1 MDPTPEVNR
10 FILPIHDPPH
20 VGTTTYDAK
29 DPDSSFPP
37 ITDVRPPT
45 GAPNVLIVLLDDIG
59 FGASS
64 AFGGVVN
71 TPTADRLAAGGVKLS
86 RFHTTALCAPS
97 RAALLT
103 GRNHHSVGMGAIP
116 EVATSAPGYT
126 SIRPKSTAPLAEI
139 LKLNGYSTAQ
149 FGKCHEVPVWKTSP
163 VGPFDLW
170 PTGSGFDYFYGF
182 IGGETNQFYPAL
194 YEGTTPVE
202 PPSTPAEGYHLTD
215 DLTDRAISWIRQQRS
230 MQTDQPFFA
239 YFAPGATHA
248 PHHVAPEWSDKYQGR
263 FDAGWDALR
272 DEVFARQKELGVIP
286 PEAELTPRPEDI
298 QAWDDVPDIL
308 KPVLA
313 RQMEVYAGFLE
324 HTDHA
329 VGRVIDL
336 LEELDVLD
344 DTLVFYVIGDNGAS
358 AEGTPNGTFN
368 ELFSLNGAAAFETAD
383 FMAANIDKF
392 GTPEAYNHYAV
403 GWAHAMCTPY
413 QWTKQVASHFGGTR
427 NGTIVHWPNGF
438 ASRGE
443 VRHQF
448 HHVIDI
454 ASTVLDVAGLPE
466 PTLVNGFEQQPLQG
480 VSMAYLFD
488 DADAADRRVTQYF
501 EMVCNR
507 GIYHQG
513 WMAVTRHS
521 IPWLFGA
528 ELPALDDDVW
538 ELYDLSSD
546 WTQAHDLATRHPDR
560 LAGLQRQFL
569 IEAVKHQVLPLDDR
583 RIERFNSDLAG
594 RPALPQGPS
603 QLLFGGMGR
612 LTENTVLNLKNK
624 SYAVTADIEVPDGDV
639 NGVIVAQGG
648 AFGGWSLYLKDGVP
662 THCYNLLGLNRVKAT
677 GTDPLPPGNH
687 QVRVEFTY
695 DGGGLAKGAD
705 TALFV
710 DGAEVGSSRQE
721 ASIPMLFSGDETLDV
736 GIDFGTSVSDDY
748 TPDTSRFTGTVNWV
762 QLDQGSDDHSHL
774 ISAEDRLS
782 VAMAKQ

>member
-1 MDPTPEVNR
+1 MDPTTEVNR
-10 FILPIHDPPH
+10 FVLPIHDPQT
-20 VGTTTYDAK
+20 VGITTYDAK
-29 DPDSSFPP
+29 DPDTSYPP
-37 ITDVRPPT
+37 ITEPRPPA

-64 AFGGVVN
+64 AFGGAVD
-71 TPTADRLAAGGVKLS
+71 TPTADRLAAGGIKLS
-86 RFHTTALCAPS
+86 RFHTTALCAPT

-103 GRNHHSVGMGAIP
+103 GRNHHTVGMGSIT
-116 EVATSAPGYT
+116 ETATSAPGYT

-139 LKLNGYSTAQ
+139 LKQNGYSTAQ

-182 IGGETNQFYPAL
+182 IGGETNQYYPAL
-194 YEGTTPVE
+194 YEGTTPIE

-215 DLTDRAISWIRQQRS
+215 DMTDKAIAWFRQQRAL
-230 MQTDQPFFA
+230 QTDKPFFA
-239 YFAPGATHA
+239 YYAPGATHA
-248 PHHVAPEWSDKYQGR
+248 PHHVAPEWSDKYRGR

-272 DEVFARQKELGVIP
+272 QEIFFRQKEQGVIP
-286 PEAELTPRPEDI
+286 ADADLTARPDEI
-298 QAWDDVPDIL
+298 QAWDKVPDIL

-329 VGRVIDL
+329 VGRVIDA
-336 LEELDVLD
+336 LEELGVLD
-344 DTLVFYVIGDNGAS
+344 DTLVYYIIGDNGAS

-368 ELFSLNGAAAFETAD
+368 ELFSLNGAAAFETAE

-403 GWAHAMCTPY
+403 GWANAMCTPY

-438 ASRGE
+438 TARGE
-443 VRHQF
+443 VRDQF
-448 HHVIDI
+448 HHVIDV
-454 ASTVLDVAGLPE
+454 ASTVLDVAHLPE
-466 PTLVNGFEQQPLQG
+466 PTMVNGFEQQPLQG
-480 VSMAYLFD
+480 VSMTYLFD
-488 DADAADRRVTQYF
+488 DAAAPDRRESQYF

-507 GIYHQG
+507 GMYHKG

-521 IPWLFGA
+521 VPWMFGA
-528 ELPALDDDVW
+528 VLPPLDDDVW
-538 ELYDLSSD
+538 ELYDTTTD
-546 WTQAHDLATRHPDR
+546 WTQAHDVAADHPDKV
-560 LAGLQRQFL
+560 AHLQRLFL

-583 RIERFNSDLAG
+583 RVERFNSDLAG
-594 RPALPQGPS
+594 RPSLVTGPS

-624 SYAVTADIEVPDGDV
+624 SYTVTADIEVPDEKA

-662 THCYNLLGLNRVKAT
+662 SHCYNMLGLNLIKAAAT
-677 GTDPLPPGNH
+677 EPLSPGNH
-687 QVRVEFTY
+687 QVRVEFAY
-695 DGGGLAKGAD
+695 DGDGLAKGGD
-705 TALFV
+705 TTLSV
-710 DGAEVGSSRQE
+710 DGSPVGSARQE

-736 GIDFGTSVSDDY
+736 GVDYGSSVSDDY

-762 QLDQGSDDHSHL
+762 QLDQGLDDQSHL
-774 ISAEDRLS
+774 ISPEDRLS

>member
-1 MDPTPEVNR
+1 MDPTVEVNR
-10 FILPIHDPPH
+10 FILPIHDPQT
-20 VGTTTYDAK
+20 VAITTYDAK
-29 DPDSSFPP
+29 DPDTSYPP
-37 ITDVRPPT
+37 ITEPRPPV

-64 AFGGVVN
+64 AFGGAVN
-71 TPTADRLAAGGVKLS
+71 TPTADRLAAGGIKLS
-86 RFHTTALCAPS
+86 RFHTTALCAPT

-103 GRNHHSVGMGAIP
+103 GRNHHTVGMGTIT
-116 EVATSAPGYT
+116 ETATSAPGYT

-139 LKLNGYSTAQ
+139 LKQNGYSTAQ

-182 IGGETNQFYPAL
+182 IGGETNQYYPAL
-194 YEGTTPVE
+194 YEGTTPIE
-202 PPSTPAEGYHLTD
+202 PPATPAEGYHLTD
-215 DLTDRAISWIRQQRS
+215 DMTDKAIAWFRQQRAL
-230 MQTDQPFFA
+230 QTDKPFFA
-239 YFAPGATHA
+239 YYAPGATHA
-248 PHHVAPEWSDKYQGR
+248 PHHVAPEWSNKYAGR

-272 DEVFARQKELGVIP
+272 EEIFARQKGQGVIP
-286 PEAELTPRPEDI
+286 ADADLTARPEEI
-298 QAWDDVPDIL
+298 QAWDEIPEIL

-329 VGRVIDL
+329 VGRVVDV
-336 LEELDVLD
+336 LEELGVLD
-344 DTLVFYVIGDNGAS
+344 DTLIYYIIGDNGAS

-368 ELFSLNGAAAFETAD
+368 ELFSLNGAAAFETAE
-383 FMAANIDKF
+383 FMAANIHKF

-403 GWAHAMCTPY
+403 GWANAMCTPY

-438 ASRGE
+438 SAKGE
-443 VRHQF
+443 VRGQF
-448 HHVIDI
+448 HHVIDV
-454 ASTVLDVAGLPE
+454 ASTVLDVAHLPE
-466 PTLVNGFEQQPLQG
+466 PTMVNGFEQQPLQG

-488 DADAADRRVTQYF
+488 DPAASDRRESQYF
-501 EMVCNR
+501 EMLCNR
-507 GIYHQG
+507 GMYHKG

-521 IPWLFGA
+521 VPWMFG
-528 ELPALDDDVW
+528 EVLPPLDDDVW
-538 ELYDLSSD
+538 ELYDTTTD
-546 WTQAHDLATRHPDR
+546 WTQAHDIAADHPEKV
-560 LAGLQRQFL
+560 AQLQRLFL

-583 RIERFNSDLAG
+583 RVERFNSDLAG
-594 RPALPQGPS
+594 RPSLVAGPS

-624 SYAVTADIEVPDGDV
+624 SYSVTADIEIPDADA

-662 THCYNLLGLNRVKAT
+662 TRCYNLLSLNLVKAA
-677 GTDPLPPGNH
+677 GTEPLSPGNH
-687 QVRVEFTY
+687 QVRVEFAY
-695 DGGGLAKGAD
+695 DGNGLAKGGD
-705 TALFV
+705 TKLFV
-710 DGAEVGSSRQE
+710 DGALVGSARQE

-736 GIDFGTSVSDDY
+736 GVDYGSPVSDDY
-748 TPDTSRFTGTVNWV
+748 TPDTSRFSGTVNWV

-774 ISAEDRLS
+774 ISSEDRLS

>member
-20 VGTTTYDAK
+20 VGMTTYDAK
-29 DPDSSFPP
+29 DPDTSFPP
-37 ITDVRPPT
+37 IIDVRPPA
-45 GAPNVLIVLLDDIG
+45 GAPNVLHRPARRHRIRRLVGLRRSDRH
-59 FGASS
+59 AH
-64 AFGGVVN
+64 GGSLGC
-71 TPTADRLAAGGVKLS
+71 RGIKLS

-103 GRNHHSVGMGAIP
+103 GRNHHTVGMGAIP

-215 DLTDRAISWIRQQRS
+215 DMTDKAIAWIRQQRS

-248 PHHVAPEWSDKYQGR
+248 PHHVAPEWSDKYKGR

-286 PEAELTPRPEDI
+286 AEAELTARPADI
-298 QAWDDVPDIL
+298 HAWEDVPEIL

-324 HTDHA
+324 HTDHP

-344 DTLVFYVIGDNGAS
+344 DTLVFYIIGDNGAS

-403 GWAHAMCTPY
+403 GWANAMCTPY

-427 NGTIVHWPNGF
+427 NGAIVHWPNGF

-443 VRHQF
+443 VRDQF
-448 HHVIDI
+448 HHVIDV
-454 ASTVLDVAGLPE
+454 APTVLGRRRAARADPRERLRAAAAARRVDGL
-466 PTLVNGFEQQPLQG
+466 
-480 VSMAYLFD
+480 LFD
-488 DADAADRRVTQYF
+488 DADAAERRETQYF

-507 GIYHQG
+507 GIYHKG

-528 ELPALDDDVW
+528 ELP
-538 ELYDLSSD
+538 
-546 WTQAHDLATRHPDR
+546 
-560 LAGLQRQFL
+560 
-569 IEAVKHQVLPLDDR
+569 
-583 RIERFNSDLAG
+583 
-594 RPALPQGPS
+594 
-603 QLLFGGMGR
+603 
-612 LTENTVLNLKNK
+612 
-624 SYAVTADIEVPDGDV
+624 
-639 NGVIVAQGG
+639 
-648 AFGGWSLYLKDGVP
+648 
-662 THCYNLLGLNRVKAT
+662 
-677 GTDPLPPGNH
+677 
-687 QVRVEFTY
+687 
-695 DGGGLAKGAD
+695 
-705 TALFV
+705 
-710 DGAEVGSSRQE
+710 GSR
-721 ASIPMLFSGDETLDV
+721 
-736 GIDFGTSVSDDY
+736 
-748 TPDTSRFTGTVNWV
+748 
-762 QLDQGSDDHSHL
+762 
-774 ISAEDRLS
+774 
-782 VAMAKQ
+782 

>member
-1 MDPTPEVNR
+1 MNPTTDVNR
-10 FILPIHDPPH
+10 FILPIHDSPH

-29 DPDSSFPP
+29 DPDTAFPP
-37 ITDVRPPT
+37 IRDIRPPA

-59 FGASS
+59 FGASA
-64 AFGGVVN
+64 AFGGAID
-71 TPTADRLAAGGVKLS
+71 TPTADRLAAGGIKLS

-103 GRNHHSVGMGAIP
+103 GRNHHTVGMGAIP

-182 IGGETNQFYPAL
+182 LGGETNQFYPAL
-194 YEGTTPVE
+194 YEGTTPIE
-202 PPSTPAEGYHLTD
+202 PPSTPAAGYHLTD
-215 DLTDRAISWIRQQRS
+215 DITERAISWIRQQRS

-248 PHHVAPEWSDKYQGR
+248 PHHVAPEWSDKYKGR
-263 FDAGWDALR
+263 FDAGWDTLR
-272 DEVFARQKELGVIP
+272 AEVFERQKQLGVISAD
-286 PEAELTPRPEDI
+286 AELTARPDDI
-298 QAWDDVPDIL
+298 QAWEDVPEIL

-344 DTLVFYVIGDNGAS
+344 DTLVYYIIGDNGAS

-368 ELFSLNGAAAFETAD
+368 ELFSLNGAAAFETAE

-427 NGTIVHWPNGF
+427 NGAIVHWPNGF
-438 ASRGE
+438 TARGE
-443 VRHQF
+443 VRYQF
-448 HHVIDI
+448 HHIIDV
-454 ASTVLDVAGLPE
+454 ATTVLDVAELPE

-480 VSMAYLFD
+480 VSMRYLFD
-488 DADAADRRVTQYF
+488 DADASDRRETQYF
-501 EMVCNR
+501 EMLCNR
-507 GIYHQG
+507 GIYHKG

-521 IPWLFGA
+521 VPWLFGA
-528 ELPALDDDVW
+528 VLPALDDDVW
-538 ELYDLSSD
+538 ELYDLSTD
-546 WTQAHDLATRHPDR
+546 WTQAHDLSAEHPDK
-560 LAGLQRQFL
+560 LAALQRQFL

-594 RPALPQGPS
+594 RPALPKGSS

-624 SYAVTADIEVPDGDV
+624 SYAVTAEIEIPEGGA

-648 AFGGWSLYLKDGVP
+648 AFGGWSLYLNNGIP
-662 THCYNLLGLNRVKAT
+662 THCYNLLGLNRVKAA
-677 GTDPLPPGNH
+677 GTDPLPPGSH
-687 QVRVEFTY
+687 QVRVEFAY

-705 TALFV
+705 VTLFA
-710 DGAEVGSSRQE
+710 DGVQVGTSRQE

-736 GIDFGTSVSDDY
+736 GTDFGTSVSDDY

-762 QLDQGSDDHSHL
+762 QLDQGADDHSHL
-774 ISAEDRLS
+774 IDPEDRLT
-782 VAMAKQ
+782 VAMVRQ

>member
-1 MDPTPEVNR
+1 MDPTSEVNR
-10 FILPIHDPPH
+10 FILPIHDRPQ

-29 DPDSSFPP
+29 DPDTSFPP
-37 ITDVRPPT
+37 IIEVRPPP
-45 GAPNVLIVLLDDIG
+45 GAPHVLIVLLDDIG

-64 AFGGVVN
+64 AFGGAIN
-71 TPTADRLAAGGVKLS
+71 TPTADRLAAGGIKLS

-103 GRNHHSVGMGAIP
+103 GRNHHTVSMGAIP

-215 DLTDRAISWIRQQRS
+215 DLTDKAIAWIRQQRS

-248 PHHVAPEWSDKYQGR
+248 PHHVAPEWSDKYKGR
-263 FDAGWDALR
+263 FDTGWDALR
-272 DEVFARQKELGVIP
+272 AEVFARQQELGVVP
-286 PEAELTPRPEDI
+286 RGAELTTRPHDI
-298 QAWDDVPDIL
+298 QAWEQVPDIL

-324 HTDHA
+324 HTDYA

-336 LEELDVLD
+336 LEELDVLN
-344 DTLVFYVIGDNGAS
+344 DTLVYYIIGDNGAS

-368 ELFSLNGAAAFETAD
+368 ELFSLNGAAAFETAE
-383 FMAANIDKF
+383 FMAANIEKF

-427 NGTIVHWPNGF
+427 NGSIVHWPSGF
-438 ASRGE
+438 TSKGE
-443 VRHQF
+443 VRNQF
-448 HHVIDI
+448 HHIIDV
-454 ASTVLDVAGLPE
+454 AATVLDVAHLPE

-480 VSMAYLFD
+480 ISMRYLFE
-488 DADAADRRVTQYF
+488 DADAADRRETQYF

-507 GIYHQG
+507 GIYHKG

-528 ELPALDDDVW
+528 QLPALDDDVW
-538 ELYDLSSD
+538 ELYDIDND
-546 WTQAHDLATRHPDR
+546 WTQAHDLSAEHPDR
-560 LAGLQRQFL
+560 LAALQRQFL
-569 IEAVKHQVLPLDDR
+569 IEAVEHQVLPLDDR

-594 RPALPQGPS
+594 RPALPKGQS
-603 QLLFGGMGR
+603 QILFGGMGR

-624 SYAVTADIEVPDGDV
+624 SYSVTADIEVQEANA

-648 AFGGWSLYLKDGVP
+648 AFGGWALYLKNGIP
-662 THCYNLLGLNRVKAT
+662 IHCYNLLGLNRVKAT
-677 GTDPLPPGNH
+677 GTDPLTPGNH
-687 QVRVEFTY
+687 QVRVEFVY
-695 DGGGLAKGAD
+695 DGDGLAKGAD
-705 TALFV
+705 TSLFV
-710 DGAEVGSSRQE
+710 DGTQVGTSRQE

-736 GIDFGTSVSDDY
+736 GVDHGTSVSDDY
-748 TPDTSRFTGTVNWV
+748 SPDTSQFSGVVNWV
-762 QLDQGSDDHSHL
+762 QLDQGSDDQSHL
-774 ISAEDRLS
+774 ISPEDRLT
-782 VAMAKQ
+782 VAMVRQ